1 MIGLVKVGWDCN
13 EILNELE
20 ESVLDDRLDEIE
32 NSVDLLR
39 GLVDEKEENMVN
51 NVRERVNV
59 FIMLLLSPEVS
70 LDLKEQV
77 LEILSFVSD
86 VNP

>member
-20 ESVLDDRLDEIE
+20 ESILDEKIEEIE

-39 GLVDEKEENMVN
+39 GLVDEK
-51 NVRERVNV
+51 
-59 FIMLLLSPEVS
+59 
-70 LDLKEQV
+70 
-77 LEILSFVSD
+77 
-86 VNP
+86 